1 MTEELGTQ
9 GQQVHRNPGQGL
21 PNADEQIRLILW
33 QQSVMEL
40 LYEHTKVLIEIRD
53 ILKEEQI
60 TVKEMLG
67 ASDV

>member
-1 MTEELGTQ
+1 MTEELGKHW
-9 GQQVHRNPGQGL
+9 QQVHKNPGQGL
-21 PNADEQIRLILW
+21 PNSDEQIRLILW

-40 LYEHTKVLIEIRD
+40 LYEHTKVLMEIRD